1 MVVTETSA
9 RGTIVTLSPHL
20 SATWPENKRFLLLL
34 ATAVFAVAAGWS
46 AAGLWLVL
54 PFAGLEFGL
63 VTYFMYRVCYRLS
76 YLSQQIII
84 EPQRVVIRR
93 GIKSAQREWILT
105 RPQAHL
111 HVNKPVNDFHLALLW
126 LKDDQL
132 QLPVADFLNAEG
144 REQARHALLGAG
156 LVETSDRWWETGR

>member
-1 MVVTETSA
+1 
-9 RGTIVTLSPHL
+9 
-20 SATWPENKRFLLLL
+20 LL
-34 ATAVFAVAAGWS
+34 ATAVFVVAAGWS

-63 VTYFMYRVCYRLS
+63 VAYFMYRVCYRLS
-76 YLSQQIII
+76 YLSQRIII
-84 EPQRVVIRR
+84 EPHRVVMRR
-93 GIKSAQREWILT
+93 GIKSAQREWVLA

-126 LKDDQL
+126 LKDDHQ
-132 QLPVADFLNAEG
+132 QLPVADFLNAQG

-156 LVETSDRWWETGR
+156 LVETTDRWWETGR